1 MNVALPK
8 AIQDQVDQ
16 VEAMEREMAAQASLQ
31 EQEQTEPEQK
41 PTLTLVQNDPETEQ
55 ANSAPPQEVQVEE
68 VDWRRRFETLQG
80 KYNAETPRLHEQ
92 LRNQERYT
100 AQLKEE
106 LDRVRSIAEAKE
118 VVQAE
123 VTDAD
128 ETAFGS
134 DLIDLARRVAREE
147 YQRQY
152 NGVRVEIDRELTPL
166 REQVGT
172 LAQSQIASADDKY
185 WQALGTEVPDWEA
198 VNVDP
203 SWLEWLAEYDPVA
216 GRTRQQG
223 LDEAAQRMDVPR
235 TAAFFQMWKATK
247 PQAPAP
253 SQASQAQQE
262 LSRQVAP
269 SKSKSGSSVP
279 AGERIWSRADYEA
292 AYDHRN
298 FLGKPPEEIAQAQKE
313 ADRAVQEGRIRW

>member
-1 MNVALPK
+1 VSVALPK

-16 VEAMEREMAAQASLQ
+16 VEAMEKEMAAQALQQ
-31 EQEQTEPEQK
+31 EQEQTEPEAK
-41 PTLTLVQNDPETEQ
+41 PVLTLVPTTPETEQ
-55 ANSAPPQEVQVEE
+55 ANSAPPQEAPVDDI
-68 VDWRRRFETLQG
+68 DWRRRFETLQG
-80 KYNAETPRLHEQ
+80 KYNAETPRLYEQ
-92 LRNQERYT
+92 LRAQERYA
-100 AQLKEE
+100 AQLKDE
-106 LDRVRSIAEAKE
+106 LERARSIAQAAEA
-118 VVQAE
+118 VRAE
-123 VTDAD
+123 VTDED

-185 WQALGTEVPDWEA
+185 WQALGDAVPDWEA
-198 VNVDP
+198 VNTDHG
-203 SWLEWLAEYDPVA
+203 WLEWLAEYDPVA

-223 LDEAAQRMDVPR
+223 LDEASQRMDVAR
-235 TAAFFQMWKATK
+235 TAAFFQMWKSSK
-247 PQAPAP
+247 PQTPAP
-253 SQASQAQQE
+253 SPTDQAQQE
-262 LSRQVAP
+262 LARQIAP
-269 SKSKSGSSVP
+269 SKSKSGSSAP

-298 FLGKPPEEIAQAQKE
+298 FIGKPDEATRAQSE